1 MRRQNPETT
10 RHELTAIAA
19 HLEDYLLGNDLY
31 KTITVTTPTGE
42 YLIKMTLG
50 GMVERM
56 DELEAQG
63 GASDAVR
70 QAREA
75 LERVKRMMP
84 DRYYE
89 RLAREAKSYA
99 DSWNWF
105 LQNCW
110 EGEARCRADYGQEV
124 ETRLRLERLFEEG
137 GEHADLAASRQR
149 VRSLDQRLRDIWQ
162 EGSQPLIGDS
172 SRYPREQY
180 WWLYGS
186 PRPQENG

>member
-110 EGEARCRADYGQEV
+110 EGEARCRADYAQEV

-162 EGSQPLIGDS
+162 EGNQPLIGDS

-186 PRPQENG
+186 PRPRENG